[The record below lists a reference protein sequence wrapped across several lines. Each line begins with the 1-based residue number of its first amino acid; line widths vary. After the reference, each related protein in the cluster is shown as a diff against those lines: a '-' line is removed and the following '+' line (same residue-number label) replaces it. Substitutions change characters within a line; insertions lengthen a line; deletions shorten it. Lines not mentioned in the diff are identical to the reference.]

1 MATGRWCAIVII
13 GAGLLMI
20 VLQVAAQLAIDV
32 GWVRKPAGSP
42 SSSFIGLAVLF
53 IGTVLMALISLSEK
67 YRSSK

>member
-1 MATGRWCAIVII
+1 
-13 GAGLLMI
+13 MI